1 LLYKEVDCIPFME
14 RDLMVGLHIWERKAN
29 SFPFLERYL
38 QVGLQKRKSA
48 GGFIPNRE
56 ETAVFWGKRLP
67 KKGKGAFEA
76 SRRIEA
82 CFSSEASRRAGFLT
96 GDCPH
101 THRA

>member
-1 LLYKEVDCIPFME
+1 
-14 RDLMVGLHIWERKAN
+14 MVGLHIWERKAN

-67 KKGKGAFEA
+67 KREKGLSKLLDASKLAFLPKRLEGQG
-76 SRRIEA
+76 S
-82 CFSSEASRRAGFLT
+82 
-96 GDCPH
+96 
-101 THRA
+101 